1 MSYNIC
7 SCKLSSGEEIIA
19 KLEEGQNHLNPTGS
33 IEMKNPF
40 VLIQTQQGVGMMP
53 WINTGSTE
61 TVTLKTSHIMT
72 IVSSKSEVESM
83 YVKATSGID
92 IASADASSI
101 IM

>member
-1 MSYNIC
+1 
-7 SCKLSSGEEIIA
+7 
-19 KLEEGQNHLNPTGS
+19 
-33 IEMKNPF
+33 
-40 VLIQTQQGVGMMP
+40 MMP

>member
-19 KLEEGQNHLNPTGS
+19 KVEEDQDFLNQTGS
-33 IEMKNPF
+33 IVMKNPF